1 VIWQPQR
8 RPLCRFKELAA
19 ILVVFFALPGITQ
32 VNQNVHNVKIVIAND
47 VSLDN
52 VDAEY
57 VLFGSFGNQERSVRA
72 KPDQRFVE
80 VNPFVNGILAEKL
93 KIFIWVPGCEI
104 RTFDV
109 AIPQDPAVQ
118 QAFTC
123 KPLGTVRLTGQV
135 IDMDLLR
142 PAEIQVEYFANWGC
156 QFFELENCVV
166 PAFPI
171 GTAKMDGQGIF
182 QIDLPDFARDPT
194 LAKATPDF
202 IRDPPWPNA
211 TDGAAFQ
218 FTLEQLKPTHRIVHL
233 QPKEYELQWEGD
245 GLTPATSYPQ
255 PVLFIQD
262 ENIEPEE
269 IRDEYSN
276 WDNPLHSAR
285 GQRAEH
291 PGDRGVGLSE
301 SLDFQQFSGFWA
313 GS

>member
-1 VIWQPQR
+1 
-8 RPLCRFKELAA
+8 LCRVKELAA
-19 ILVVFFALPGITQ
+19 ILVVFLALPGITQ
-32 VNQNVHNVKIVIAND
+32 VDKNVHNVKIVLPND

-57 VLFGSFGNQERSVRA
+57 VLFGSFGDHEGSVQT
-72 KPDQRFVE
+72 KPDLRMVE
-80 VNPFVNGILAEKL
+80 VNPFVDGILAKKL
-93 KIFIWVPGCEI
+93 KVFIWVPGCEI
-104 RTFDV
+104 RTFEV
-109 AIPQDPAVQ
+109 AIPQDPGVQ
-118 QAFTC
+118 QVFTC

-135 IDMDLLR
+135 IDIDLLR
-142 PAEIQVEYFANWGC
+142 PAEIHVDYSALWACE
-156 QFFELENCVV
+156 FFELENCVV
-166 PAFPI
+166 PDFLI
-171 GTAKMDGQGIF
+171 GTANMDGGGIF

-262 ENIEPEE
+262 ENMEPEE

-276 WDNPLHSAR
+276 WVIPYRSVQAGVHGRTQYR
-285 GQRAEH
+285 GI
-291 PGDRGVGLSE
+291 GLS
-301 SLDFQQFSGFWA
+301 GHRVTTTP
-313 GS
+313 

>member
-1 VIWQPQR
+1 MIWQPQ

-57 VLFGSFGNQERSVRA
+57 VLFGSFGDHEGRVRV
-72 KPDQRFVE
+72 KPDLRVVE
-80 VNPFVNGILAEKL
+80 INPFADGVLAQEL
-93 KIFIWVPGCEI
+93 KVFIWVPGCEI
-104 RTFDV
+104 RTFEV
-109 AIPQDPAVQ
+109 AIPQDPAGQ
-118 QAFTC
+118 QAFAC
-123 KPLGTVRLTGQV
+123 KPLGAVRLTGQV
-135 IDMDLLR
+135 MDMDLLR

-156 QFFELENCVV
+156 QFFELENCQV
-166 PAFPI
+166 PAFTI

-218 FTLEQLKPTHRIVHL
+218 FTLEQLKPTHRVVHL
-233 QPKEYELQWEGD
+233 QPKVYELRWEGD
-245 GLTPATSYPQ
+245 GLTPASSYPE
-255 PVLFIQD
+255 PVVFIPD
-262 ENIEPEE
+262 ENDPEDRDLDDQLTRNPWFFNSFQVFEPVA
-269 IRDEYSN
+269 S
-276 WDNPLHSAR
+276 S
-285 GQRAEH
+285 
-291 PGDRGVGLSE
+291 
-301 SLDFQQFSGFWA
+301 
-313 GS
+313 